1 MLSSKVAVREV
12 GRISLIKQL
21 W

>member
-12 GRISLIKQL
+12 GRICLIKQL